1 MSNETIQRLT
11 ASKNTL
17 KKAALAIRAL
27 NHPFREKII
36 QIIENHGEIDVTT
49 LYVELRC
56 EQSEASQAL
65 RILRQSNVVST
76 RRQGKHIFYK
86 LNLWVIAN
94 ILELS
99 NRLAEATI

>member
-1 MSNETIQRLT
+1 MSIETIQHLI

-17 KKAALAIRAL
+17 KKAALAIRSI

-56 EQSEASQAL
+56 VQSEASQAL
-65 RILRQSNVVST
+65 RILRQSNVVKT
-76 RRQGKHIFYK
+76 RRQGKHIFYS

-94 ILELS
+94 ILERS
-99 NRLAEATI
+99 KQLAEVKA